1 MNRLGNPLISISAPL
16 LILLAITGFLHREG
30 KDKIQAIPA
39 LVVGSG
45 LILTGGVRRFL
56 CFSRY
61 ATKRGQNFHK
71 VLAKTAIMMMFLAVL
86 ESSRERMH
94 T

>member
-16 LILLAITGFLHREG
+16 LILLAITGLIHREG

-45 LILTGGVRRFL
+45 LVLTGAVRRYRRRRMLFL
-56 CFSRY
+56 EIKKDMNNHDF
-61 ATKRGQNFHK
+61 
-71 VLAKTAIMMMFLAVL
+71 
-86 ESSRERMH
+86 
-94 T
+94 

>member
-16 LILLAITGFLHREG
+16 LVLVAMTGFLHREG

-45 LILTGGVRRFL
+45 LVFTGAVRRFRRRRML
-56 CFSRY
+56 FLEI
-61 ATKRGQNFHK
+61 KKDMNEQNF
-71 VLAKTAIMMMFLAVL
+71 
-86 ESSRERMH
+86 
-94 T
+94 

>member
-39 LVVGSG
+39 LVVGGG
-45 LILTGGVRRFL
+45 LIFTGGVRRFRRRRML
-56 CFSRY
+56 FQEI
-61 ATKRGQNFHK
+61 KKDMNDQNY
-71 VLAKTAIMMMFLAVL
+71 
-86 ESSRERMH
+86 
-94 T
+94 

>member
-45 LILTGGVRRFL
+45 LVFTGAVRRFRRRRML
-56 CFSRY
+56 
-61 ATKRGQNFHK
+61 
-71 VLAKTAIMMMFLAVL
+71 FL
-86 ESSRERMH
+86 EIKKDINEKDF
-94 T
+94 

>member
-1 MNRLGNPLISISAPL
+1 MSRLGNPLISISAPL

-45 LILTGGVRRFL
+45 LVLTGAVRRFRRRKML
-56 CFSRY
+56 FQEI
-61 ATKRGQNFHK
+61 KKDMNDQNF
-71 VLAKTAIMMMFLAVL
+71 
-86 ESSRERMH
+86 
-94 T
+94 

>member
-30 KDKIQAIPA
+30 KDKIEAIPA

-45 LILTGGVRRFL
+45 LVLTGAVRRYRRRRMLFQEI
-56 CFSRY
+56 
-61 ATKRGQNFHK
+61 TKH
-71 VLAKTAIMMMFLAVL
+71 M
-86 ESSRERMH
+86 SD
-94 T
+94 

>member
-1 MNRLGNPLISISAPL
+1 MNRLGHPLISISAPL

-45 LILTGGVRRFL
+45 LVLTGAVRRFRRRRML
-56 CFSRY
+56 
-61 ATKRGQNFHK
+61 
-71 VLAKTAIMMMFLAVL
+71 LL
-86 ESSRERMH
+86 EMKKDMNEQKF
-94 T
+94 